1 MKKSITAVIL
11 VLLLF
16 VITLPSCNDIDDGS
30 TVSIPENSNVFS
42 IPSEDGTVGDLVII
56 DSDGNSVNVETS
68 LNTETGLIDINL
80 PALTQG
86 DSFTIQKSGQAD
98 TYVAVTSADNTSPQL
113 ISGNIANG
121 AQDVEVNLPVD
132 LSFSKVMDGSSINGT
147 TVVLKEIKYNRTV
160 PVRFIYNYDRIIV
173 IPRMKLQQNLEYKL
187 AVNGIKDITGQLL
200 SFEVNYKN
208 RDLDYGLY
216 FFGKYGECEK
226 YFPGIQNA
234 FYNDSKPTM
243 IYAHGWQANAVTKS
257 DYYGRSFYGYEQFF
271 WEEDDFK
278 GQTKYNGLRQFT
290 NHSWIDKGWN
300 TGFVYWQQF
309 ADEPALAQGNVGGV
323 HDAEAKIWSFQGYKG
338 SRYRV
343 VDSSGSAYYKNWDC
357 RLNFNGDV
365 VTVDSVGRLLSL
377 YVNNALKNNVSGN
390 IRFVGHSLGNQVV
403 NNLMKYAFDAG
414 ITVNRIALL
423 DPAWTS
429 GDKNY
434 LPNDGYG
441 KWVGERCRNFI
452 FESKN
457 RNSNLAVEI
466 YHTTGMNIGI
476 AGLAV
481 DTNDALTNAAADFN
495 AAPWYYSSTQLD
507 GKHNSI
513 RNSYIWS
520 FEFQPPAE
528 VTISW
533 WKRSATG
540 KMGPSASTPDWRM
553 REMMGPKYEW
563 TQVEG
568 RYTPSPSDDQ
578 WERKSKD
585 TSWFS
590 LW

>member
-1 MKKSITAVIL
+1 MNKRIIAVITG
-11 VLLLF
+11 LF
-16 VITLPSCNDIDDGS
+16 FLIIAFPSCNDIEGGDS
-30 TVSIPENSNVFS
+30 VSIPENSSHIS
-42 IPSEDGTVGDLVII
+42 IQAEDGIQGDIRVL
-56 DSDGNSVNVETS
+56 DSEGEIVTAETS
-68 LNTETGLIDINL
+68 FNAETGLIDVVL
-80 PALTQG
+80 PSLTEG

-98 TYVAVTSADNTSPQL
+98 TYIAVISADNTSPQL
-113 ISGNIANG
+113 ISGNITNG

-132 LSFSKVMDGSSINGT
+132 LSFSKVIDGSSINGT

-160 PVRFIYNYDRIIV
+160 PVRFIYKYDRFIV
-173 IPRMKLQQNLEYKL
+173 IPGMKLQQNLEYKL

-216 FFGKYGECEK
+216 FFGKNGACEK
-226 YFPGIQNA
+226 YFPGVQNA

-243 IYAHGWQANAVTKS
+243 IYSHGWQPDAVTQS
-257 DYYGRSFYGYEQFF
+257 DYYGRTSYGYEQFF
-271 WEEDDFK
+271 WAEDDFK

-343 VDSSGSAYYKNWDC
+343 VDSNGNAFYKNWDC
-357 RLNFNGDV
+357 RLNFNGSV
-365 VTVDSVGRLLSL
+365 VTVDSVSKLLSL
-377 YVNNALKNNVSGN
+377 YVNDALKNNVSGN
-390 IRFVGHSLGNQVV
+390 IRLVGHSLGNQVV

-414 ITVNRIALL
+414 ITVSRIALL

-429 GDKNY
+429 GEKNY

-441 KWVGERCRNFI
+441 KWVGERCRNYI

-457 RNSNLAVEI
+457 INSNLAVEI

-481 DTNDALTNAAADFN
+481 DTNDALTTAAADFN

-507 GKHNSI
+507 GKHTSI

-533 WKRSATG
+533 WKRSITG

-578 WERKSKD
+578 WERKTKD

>member
-11 VLLLF
+11 GLLLL
-16 VITLPSCNDIDDGS
+16 VIALPSCNDIGDES
-30 TVSIPENSNVFS
+30 TVSIPENSNMIS
-42 IPSEDGTVGDLVII
+42 IPAEDGTVGDLVIL
-56 DSDGNSVNVETS
+56 DSDGTPVNVETS
-68 LNTETGLIDINL
+68 LNTETGLIDVNL
-80 PALTQG
+80 PPLTQG

-113 ISGNIANG
+113 VSGNIANG
-121 AQDVEVNLPVD
+121 EQDVEVNLPLD

-147 TVVLKEIKYNRTV
+147 TVVLKEIKYNRIV
-160 PVRFIYNYDRIIV
+160 PVRFIYKYDRVII
-173 IPRMKLQQNLEYKL
+173 IPRMKLQQNLEYNL
-187 AVNGIKDITGQLL
+187 VLNGIKDITGQLL
-200 SFEVNYKN
+200 SFEMKYKN

-216 FFGKYGECEK
+216 FFGKNGVCEK

-234 FYNDSKPTM
+234 FYSDSKPTM
-243 IYAHGWQANAVTKS
+243 IYAHGWQANAVTRS
-257 DYYGRSFYGYEQFF
+257 DYYGRSSYGYEQFF
-271 WEEDDFK
+271 WEEDNFK

-343 VDSSGSAYYKNWDC
+343 VDSGGNAYYKNWDC
-357 RLNFNGDV
+357 RLNFNGNA
-365 VTVDSVGRLLSL
+365 VTVDSVSKLLSL
-377 YVNNALKNNVSGN
+377 YVNDALKNNVSGN

-403 NNLMKYAFDAG
+403 NNLMKSAYDSG

-429 GDKNY
+429 GEKNY

-441 KWVGERCRNFI
+441 KWVGERCRKFI
-452 FESKN
+452 FEAKN

-481 DTNDALTNAAADFN
+481 DTNDELTTAAADFN
-495 AAPWYYSSTQLD
+495 GAPWYYDATQLD
-507 GKHNSI
+507 GKHVSI
-513 RNSYIWS
+513 RHSYIWS

-533 WKRSATG
+533 WRRSLTG

-568 RYTPSPSDDQ
+568 RYTPSPADDQ